1 MLKRYSKTRSIT
13 NGAVQNNG
21 ESTTTNV
28 KTPGIELYEK
38 RIQEMSKLLEESQ
51 KKMDQVSDV

>member
-21 ESTTTNV
+21 ESTTNV

-51 KKMDQVSDV
+51 KKMDQVSDVY